1 MGPAN
6 VRVNM
11 NPNFE
16 RDLKRDIDAKAQRVV
31 DVVAHQHAGETGAA
45 IKSALDGRLRMIG
58 LNLPEST
65 LDEWAAALATGGELK
80 VDIHL
85 V

>member
-1 MGPAN
+1 
-6 VRVNM
+6 M

-31 DVVAHQHAGETGAA
+31 DAVARQHAGEAKDA
-45 IKSALDGRLRMIG
+45 IKSALNDELGVIG
-58 LNLPEST
+58 LNLPNAT
-65 LDEWAAALATGGELK
+65 LDGWASALANGNGLK